1 MPGRRGWPGLPISP
15 SPPLRSSW
23 IAAARRR
30 PWNGEIPLVERS
42 NMVGATTSSCG
53 AAGSRDSC
61 SFGLR
66 HSVHGSQS
74 PAIWSRL

>member
-1 MPGRRGWPGLPISP
+1 MPISP
-15 SPPLRSSW
+15 
-23 IAAARRR
+23 IAAALEVLDRRR
-30 PWNGEIPLVERS
+30 EAQALNGEIPLDERS
-42 NMVGATTSSCG
+42 NMIRATTSSCG
-53 AAGSRDSC
+53 AAGSLDSS